1 MTTKVE
7 KLASDNNINL
17 SLVLG
22 DDVVPTRIVAPIPQ
36 EVLDGAITFDKIMD
50 NKGKIDRKKITELG
64 VIKLVYI
71 GDKKKLSRI
80 SFCSMYDANGNL
92 YGSLKKTEDK
102 TREEFKR
109 YSVVK
114 PEYKLDMNEI
124 GDVEFFLCAM
134 AEPCVYGS
142 INSTSP
148 ILFKV
153 ISPTVV
159 KEKEAQH
166 NDNFVSA
173 VAKIAELNEV
183 QIKNIGVI
191 LGLDIFM
198 VMDSGERKK
207 KLVELAGENPKA
219 ILNAMNNEDAEYIL
233 ILEAARRKQIILE
246 KRGILVFQNNDI
258 GVDVKS
264 AVSWLKR
271 NEGQFEIL
279 KDLVKTN

>member
-1 MTTKVE
+1 MTAKVE

-22 DDVVPTRIVAPIPQ
+22 DDIVPTQIKTPIPQ
-36 EVLDGAITFDKIMD
+36 EVLDGAITFDKIID
-50 NKGKIDRKKITELG
+50 KNGKIDRKKITELG

-92 YGSLKKTEDK
+92 FGSLKKTEDK

-114 PEYKLDMNEI
+114 PEYKLDMKEI
-124 GDVEFFLCAM
+124 GDVEFFLCAL
-134 AEPCVYGS
+134 AEPSVYGS

-148 ILFKV
+148 ILFKIVSPSV
-153 ISPTVV
+153 I
-159 KEKEAQH
+159 KEKEAEH

-173 VAKIAELNEV
+173 VAKIAELSEV

-198 VMDSGERKK
+198 VMEPGERKK

-219 ILNAMNNEDAEYIL
+219 IINAMNNEDAEYIL
-233 ILEAARRKQIILE
+233 VLEAARRKQIILE
-246 KRGILVFQNNDI
+246 KRGILSFQNNDI

-271 NEGQFEIL
+271 NESQFEIL